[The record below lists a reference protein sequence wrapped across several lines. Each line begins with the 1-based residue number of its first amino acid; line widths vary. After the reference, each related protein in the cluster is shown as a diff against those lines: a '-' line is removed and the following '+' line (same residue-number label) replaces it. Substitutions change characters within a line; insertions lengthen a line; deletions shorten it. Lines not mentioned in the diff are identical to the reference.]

1 MPVRAAAARAA
12 NAVQRQSKRVSQL
25 GGIRSSSRRGGIQKF
40 EEEEDEDD
48 GLQERGTEEDDD
60 RSISMQVNQQRRDD
74 EQEEQQEEVDDD
86 IVAGG
91 EEEQEEEGHPIPPS
105 SSSSSRTQNNRAFRS
120 RSKYVLVS
128 DHGQTFLAPANRASG
143 YRTLPRQ
150 KPIREE
156 GLEVDG
162 MGTGDEE
169 DDSAVQTPI
178 PIDEESGTS
187 TPNLQQRK
195 KSLIKIPLKRGRGR
209 PPKIRPRS
217 RIIEEPEEMEG
228 DDGVTT
234 PMEGGS
240 SVAPDETEANT
251 PAAEAEDDAD
261 ADGGVDTDFS
271 TRQTVY
277 IEGRQYECVDDE
289 LQIDE
294 DEAGNLKIDARGQ
307 LLGGRKFTFPVFQS
321 AERPDP
327 LKWYA
332 LSIDAA
338 RAAGHRDSFF
348 FYRKNPLLVKL
359 ACTDQEKAWLIENK
373 RLPAHLRSR
382 SVNMVAA
389 RNIYKLHGAYIISG
403 GKHVTDDYYE
413 QAAREA
419 GKIEGELATDAQE
432 EEFSSGGGM
441 GNTISNAN
449 LGFQPIRALEK
460 SKREPIERDRD
471 NRRRR
476 PDAFTHATTDLH
488 GNPWFTT
495 FGDSGEAPFERAKAW
510 PARRQNTQRAELNEG
525 NWMIEMARSVRGM
538 NRELLLSHYER
549 LRAFGRPFE
558 AIEGLPEDD
567 DDEEEEEEKI
577 NKAKRDTLDGEGDD
591 SGEVQS
597 GAEDEEMEA
606 DTSNTNAAT
615 AAANNKRKLDS
626 SANLPIGLYEP
637 LTNLPHYPITTQSR
651 WAMFERIHER
661 PIVGNVPTLNGHG
674 HGDKPIT
681 NGIHHVKDENDGDTS
696 MADVSGK
703 SGDESREIT
712 SEGERQ
718 DRQDPILGGGKVG
731 SYAWGVASIEQRVQ
745 LPQSR
750 QGHDILISA
759 GASANEMDM

>member
-12 NAVQRQSKRVSQL
+12 NAVQRQSKRVPQ
-25 GGIRSSSRRGGIQKF
+25 GGQSRSRRGVVEKF
-40 EEEEDEDD
+40 EEEEEEEGEEDTFHQHDDEDE
-48 GLQERGTEEDDD
+48 QSITMQQSQQQVQDDD
-60 RSISMQVNQQRRDD
+60 D
-74 EQEEQQEEVDDD
+74 EDD

-91 EEEQEEEGHPIPPS
+91 EQGDEQPIPS
-105 SSSSSRTQNNRAFRS
+105 SSRS
-120 RSKYVLVS
+120 QVTRNSKSKYVLVS
-128 DHGQTFLAPANRASG
+128 DHGQTFLAPASKASS

-150 KPIREE
+150 KPQREE

-162 MGTGDEE
+162 VGTGDEE
-169 DDSAVQTPI
+169 DDSAAQTPM
-178 PIDEESGTS
+178 PIEDESGTS

-195 KSLIKIPLKRGRGR
+195 KNLIRIPLKRGRGR
-209 PPKIRPRS
+209 PPKIRPRG
-217 RIIEEPEEMEG
+217 RIVEESEEPDG
-228 DDGVTT
+228 DDGINT
-234 PMEGGS
+234 PNETGS
-240 SVAPDETEANT
+240 VPPDDTEANT
-251 PAAEAEDDAD
+251 PAPEDEEGVD
-261 ADGGVDTDFS
+261 ADGGVDADFA

-277 IEGRQYECVDDE
+277 IEGRQYACVDDE

-294 DEAGNLKIDARGQ
+294 DEAGNTKIDARGQ

-321 AERPDP
+321 SERPDP

-373 RLPAHLRSR
+373 RLPAHLRTR

-413 QAAREA
+413 KAAREA
-419 GKIEGELATDAQE
+419 GKIEGETATEAHE

-441 GNTISNAN
+441 NNAN
-449 LGFQPIRALEK
+449 ANPNLGLQPIRTLEK
-460 SKREPIERDRD
+460 SRPAERDRD
-471 NRRRR
+471 NKRRR

-510 PARRQNTQRAELNEG
+510 PARRQNTQRTELNEG

-538 NRELLLSHYER
+538 NRELLVSHSER

-558 AIEGLPEDD
+558 AIEGLP
-567 DDEEEEEEKI
+567 DDEEEQVEEVVKEKQ
-577 NKAKRDTLDGEGDD
+577 NKVEGEADD
-591 SGEVQS
+591 SGEVKS
-597 GAEDEEMEA
+597 GAEEEEVEA
-606 DTSNTNAAT
+606 NATTSPKK
-615 AAANNKRKLDS
+615 KRKTAS
-626 SANLPIGLYEP
+626 SAHLPIGLYEP

-651 WAMFERIHER
+651 WANFERIHER
-661 PIVGNVPTLNGHG
+661 PMIGNGPAINKSALHDRPVTNGH
-674 HGDKPIT
+674 
-681 NGIHHVKDENDGDTS
+681 HHVKNENDGDTS
-696 MADVSGK
+696 MADVSG
-703 SGDESREIT
+703 D
-712 SEGERQ
+712 SENVPQGVQNGKTVIKGEKEHENKG
-718 DRQDPILGGGKVG
+718 PILGGGKVG

-745 LPQSR
+745 LPQPR
-750 QGHDILISA
+750 QGHDVRISA
-759 GASANEMDM
+759 RASASEVDM